1 MSKLL
6 LLAAGATGYV
16 LGAKA
21 GRERYDQIVYLAQR
35 FWTNPRVQQA
45 NRLAQD
51 YAREKA
57 PEVGEK
63 LGDAAKKA
71 SSAMHASSGH
81 NGQGGDVGA
90 R

>member
-1 MSKLL
+1 MSKML

-21 GRERYDQIVYLAQR
+21 GRERYDQIVNLAQR

-45 NRLAQD
+45 NRQAQD

-71 SSAMHASSGH
+71 GNAMHVSGGH
-81 NGQGGDVGA
+81 NGQSGDV
-90 R
+90 RTT

>member
-16 LGAKA
+16 LGARA
-21 GRERYDQIVYLAQR
+21 GRERYDQIVTMAER

-45 NRLAQD
+45 NRQAQD
-51 YAREKA
+51 FAREKA

-63 LGDAAKKA
+63 LGEAAKKA
-71 SSAMHASSGH
+71 GSAIHSSAH
-81 NGQGGDVGA
+81 NGQGGDV
-90 R
+90 RTQ